1 MAPFL
6 KKLILFV
13 FVTLG
18 AFTLALE
25 VWSPFGKPV
34 KSAYINTTITYHNES
49 VKQLPEYIQV
59 RYNNQGFIGEN
70 YSDTITRKRIYFVG
84 WSNTQSLFVSEG
96 SKWTDVSL
104 KDAGVWY
111 NNAAADGTL
120 IPTWCK
126 IIKGFANTKPDV
138 VIALI
143 DPFVGMKERDK
154 KPDGALL
161 SLLKKSNLFSQLILP
176 YWHSKKEIRI
186 GHRSVDWSS
195 LPEDTTQQ
203 PYGGLSEVDLV
214 FVQSQLDSLR
224 TTIVQAGA
232 LPVFISAPTPFG
244 DFIEG
249 DLNMGKKQNSRFT
262 DAQYKEFDRILSDYC
277 TAKGCGFIS
286 GYSLPKST
294 VNFYDYSHFTREG
307 SKAFGLQLRPS
318 FFEIIQN
325 IDQER

>member
-6 KKLILFV
+6 KKLTLFV
-13 FVTLG
+13 LVALTTFALS
-18 AFTLALE
+18 LE
-25 VWSPFGKPV
+25 VWSPFEKPV
-34 KSAYINTTITYHNES
+34 KSAYLNTTITYHNES

-70 YSDTITRKRIYFVG
+70 HSDTITRKRIYFVG

-126 IIKGFANTKPDV
+126 IIQGFADTKPDV
-138 VIALI
+138 VVALI

-154 KPDGALL
+154 KPDGAWM
-161 SLLKKSNLFSQLILP
+161 SILKKSNLFNQLVLP

-186 GHRSVDWSS
+186 GHRSVDWIS
-195 LPEDTTQQ
+195 LPNDTSKQT
-203 PYGGLSEVDLV
+203 YGGLSESDLM
-214 FVQSQLDSLR
+214 FVKSQLDLLR
-224 TTIVQAGA
+224 TTISKAGA
-232 LPVFISAPTPFG
+232 QPVFISAPTPYG
-244 DFIEG
+244 DFTEG
-249 DLNMGKKQNSRFT
+249 ELNMGTKINSLVT
-262 DAQYKEFDRILSDYC
+262 DAQYREFDRILSDYSI
-277 TAKGCGFIS
+277 TNRCGFIS

-294 VNFYDYSHFTREG
+294 LYFYDYSHFTREG
-307 SKAFGLQLRPS
+307 SVAFGLHVGPELIK
-318 FFEIIQN
+318 IISTSP
-325 IDQER
+325 